1 MKIKARIKTIYSEGS
16 EKARADIILDDVF
29 VIHGVKLIDGG
40 KGPFILLPGEDRKN
54 HEGNRKRY
62 EYAHP
67 LNAETRK
74 AFLEAVLDAYE
85 QTNGENL
92 SGPAI

>member
-1 MKIKARIKTIYSEGS
+1 MRIKARIKRSYSEGS

-29 VIHGVKLIDGG
+29 VIQDVKLIDNG

-85 QTNGENL
+85 QTNAENL
-92 SGPAI
+92 SGPAV